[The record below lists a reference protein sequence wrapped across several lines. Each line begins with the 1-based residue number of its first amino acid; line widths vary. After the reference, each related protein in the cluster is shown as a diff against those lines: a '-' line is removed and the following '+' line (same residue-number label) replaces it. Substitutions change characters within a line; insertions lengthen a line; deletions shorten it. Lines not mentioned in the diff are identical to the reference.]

1 MRPALRNGL
10 LFAVFAILVLSIYW
24 AGDFLSSPAE
34 IPVRADIVL
43 VLGGDNG
50 DRVVMANK
58 IYMQGYAPRVMLTGL
73 ENSPSITRVNYLN
86 WRVEFLIEQRIS
98 FDSIILESEAG
109 NSWEEAV
116 NTLAILKLH
125 GWKRV
130 IVVSD
135 PPHLRRLSW
144 VWSKVFTGSDKEFVL
159 VSSEPSWW
167 SPFRWWTNDQSGL
180 FVVMEYIKLGY
191 YFFKYGI

>member
-1 MRPALRNGL
+1 MRLSLRNGL
-10 LFAVFAILVLSIYW
+10 LLVVLAALVLSIYL
-24 AGDFLSSPAE
+24 AGDFLSTPAQ
-34 IPVRADIVL
+34 IPVKADIVL
-43 VLGGDNG
+43 ALGGDNG
-50 DRVVMANK
+50 DRVVMASK
-58 IYMQGYAPRVMLTGL
+58 IYKQGYAPRVMLTGL
-73 ENSPSITRVNYLN
+73 ENSPLITRVNYLN
-86 WRVEFLIEQRIS
+86 WRVEFLTEQKTP

-159 VSSEPSWW
+159 VSSEPAWW
-167 SPFRWWTNDQSGL
+167 SPLHWWTNDQSGL

-191 YFFKYGI
+191 YFFKYGF